1 MSGILLADWSVS
13 LQFRWTVRNIV
24 SSLTS
29 LKASLRTNLYTKKQI
44 NFQFVKSENNPIPC
58 DSAVCPAMSKYV
70 RLCPNFLPKFLTFQ
84 LRFFYSRSLIGLVCD
99 TVCRFFLGLFSSVV
113 RICAI
118 IFVNLWKHYGNITP
132 PRRWNHGNHAIGT
145 SPGSPDTDTTV
156 FHNRKGCSHE
166 HCKLCFPAH
175 ESKIVPRKTLAM

>member
-1 MSGILLADWSVS
+1 M
-13 LQFRWTVRNIV
+13 N
-24 SSLTS
+24 S
-29 LKASLRTNLYTKKQI
+29 LKAGLTVNLYTKKQI
-44 NFQFVKSENNPIPC
+44 NFQFVKSESNPISC

-70 RLCPNFLPKFLTFQ
+70 RLCPYFLPKFLTFQ

-118 IFVNLWKHYGNITP
+118 IFVNLWKHYGITIP

-166 HCKLCFPAH
+166 HCKLCFLIGKMDIIQYNNFRWISTTYA
-175 ESKIVPRKTLAM
+175 SWKFYWVSLFCIVLRI